1 MSDQKT
7 ERLINLTLALLSSK
21 RYLTKSEIFNNVA
34 GYSGSPETME
44 RMFERDKDELR
55 NLGIRIEVRALDPLF
70 EDDQGYLIDSDTF
83 QINPNDF
90 SQEEIFLLT
99 MAANLWHGS
108 ALQKDSKA
116 ALLKIQSLDGLVAT
130 NTVASPVIE
139 DNEDSKKLLLIFDA
153 VERFITLEFEYKGT
167 IRQVKPYGIY
177 TRRGFWYLAAQENDV
192 VKSFKVVRIGQT
204 IRATSKAQ
212 GFAKPSEFK
221 LSAFL
226 EDINAPTTSKAE
238 VRIRKNQALAL
249 RKRHKVEEVDSE
261 WDKLFIDYIFEED
274 LIESLLWYGSNL
286 VVISPTSIRDQIINR
301 AKGLMN
307 V

>member
-177 TRRGFWYLAAQENDV
+177 TRRGFWYLAAQENDL

-212 GFAKPSEFK
+212 GFDKPSEFK

-226 EDINAPTTSKAE
+226 EDINSPTTSKAE

-286 VVISPTSIRDQIINR
+286 VVISPTSIRNQIINR
-301 AKGLMN
+301 ARGLMN

>member
-192 VKSFKVVRIGQT
+192 VKSFKVVRIGQQ

-212 GFAKPSEFK
+212 AFDKPSEFK

-226 EDINAPTTSKAE
+226 EDINSPTTSKAE

-286 VVISPTSIRDQIINR
+286 VVISPTSIRNQIINR
-301 AKGLMN
+301 ARGLMN

>member
-21 RYLTKSEIFNNVA
+21 RYLTKSEIFKNVA
-34 GYSGSPETME
+34 GYSGSAETME
-44 RMFERDKDELR
+44 RMFERDKDDLR
-55 NLGIRIEVRALDPLF
+55 NLGVRIEVRALDPLF
-70 EDDQGYLIDSDTF
+70 EDDQGYLIDSNTF

-90 SQEEIFLLT
+90 SKEEILLLT

-108 ALQKDSKA
+108 ALQHDSKA

-130 NTVASPVIE
+130 NTVTSPVVE

-153 VERFITLEFEYKGT
+153 VERLVSLEFEYKGT
-167 IRQVKPYGIY
+167 VRQVKPYGIY

-192 VKSFKVVRIGQT
+192 VKSFKVIRIGEQ
-204 IRATSKAQ
+204 IKVTSKSQ
-212 GFAKPSEFK
+212 GFTKPTEFK
-221 LSAFL
+221 LSTFIEGL
-226 EDINAPTTSKAE
+226 NAPTTSKAE

-249 RKRHKVEEVDSE
+249 RKRFKVEEIDSD
-261 WDKLFIDYIFEED
+261 WDQVFIDYIFEED
-274 LIESLLWYGSNL
+274 LIESLLWYGSNV
-286 VVISPTSIRDQIINR
+286 VVISPKTIRDQIINR
-301 AKGLMN
+301 AKGLIN

>member
-192 VKSFKVVRIGQT
+192 VKSFKVVRIGQQ

-212 GFAKPSEFK
+212 AFDKPSEFK

-226 EDINAPTTSKAE
+226 EDINSPTTSKAE

-286 VVISPTSIRDQIINR
+286 VVISPTSIRDQIIHR

>member
-177 TRRGFWYLAAQENDV
+177 TRRGFWYLAAQENDL